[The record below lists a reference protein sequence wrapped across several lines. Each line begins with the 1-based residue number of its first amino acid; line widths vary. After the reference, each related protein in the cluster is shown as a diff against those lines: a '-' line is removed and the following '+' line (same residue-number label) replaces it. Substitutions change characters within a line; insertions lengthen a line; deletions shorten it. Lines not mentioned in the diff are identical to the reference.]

1 MNTIYL
7 VQGDTGPQIKINV
20 TREDTGLALD
30 VSGGSARLKVRR
42 KGTDAITF
50 TLTASDIGDNLENGT
65 LYFSLDGGQLATI
78 AAGSYEGEVE
88 LTLGDSTIETVYEKV
103 DIVIRE
109 DF

>member
-1 MNTIYL
+1 MTTIYL

-20 TREDTGLALD
+20 TREDTGLAVD
-30 VSGGSARLKVRR
+30 VSGGSAKLKVRR
-42 KGTDAITF
+42 KGTDTVTF
-50 TLTASDIGDNLENGT
+50 TLTASDIGSNLEDGV
-65 LYFSLDGGQLATI
+65 LYFSVDGGQLATI

-88 LTLGDSTIETVYEKV
+88 LTLADATVETVYEKV

>member
-1 MNTIYL
+1 MTTIYL

-20 TREDTGLALD
+20 TREDTGLAVD
-30 VSGGSARLKVRR
+30 VSGGSAKLKVRR
-42 KGTDAITF
+42 KGTEAVTF
-50 TLTASDIGDNLENGT
+50 TLTASDIGENLENGT

-88 LTLGDSTIETVYEKV
+88 LTLADTTVETVYEKV

>member
-7 VQGDTGPQIKINV
+7 VQGDTGPQIKIDV

-42 KGTDAITF
+42 KGTEIVTF
-50 TLTASDIGDNLENGT
+50 TLTASDIGDNLENGI

-78 AAGSYEGEVE
+78 AAGNYEGELE
-88 LTLGDSTIETVYEKV
+88 LTLGDSTIETVYERV

>member
-1 MNTIYL
+1 MTTIYL

-20 TREDTGLALD
+20 TREDTGLAVD

-42 KGTDAITF
+42 KGTEAVTF
-50 TLTASDIGDNLENGT
+50 TLTASDIGENLENGT

-88 LTLGDSTIETVYEKV
+88 LTLADATVETVYEKV